1 MKDFAR
7 AAKLGGYDP
16 ETRAVTMTW
25 TTGATVRRWGYDP
38 DTKRF
43 GEFDEELVVS
53 ADSINMERI
62 NSGNAPLL
70 NSHRSYSTTDVVG
83 RIEAGSV
90 ELDGNNATA
99 RAIITDAADAAPT
112 RERLQDGTL
121 RNVSVGYSIDAFERI
136 VDKERAVPLIR
147 VTRWTP
153 AEVSLVPVGADPG
166 AGVRD
171 NDSAIQVRGLF
182 PAEAQEQNVG
192 NTATQPPAPAVDSAA
207 LKREGIEL
215 SRRAESLGNLL
226 GLDATTV
233 RAAVDANE
241 SEVDVFKA
249 LHAAAE
255 KRQKPAPVAHSPSVE
270 ASGTTDAQ
278 KRSLLLERRVSAK
291 LRQFGMKL
299 DDSAVADQAEF
310 GNVRMVRLA
319 SDFLSDMGET
329 VPRSASDYDIM
340 KRALAFRSGQGMQHT
355 TSDFASVLQNAMH
368 NSLRAE
374 SALRQST
381 YRLWCTPFTFS
392 DFRAHP
398 ITHMAADAGIEEVGE
413 NEEFTF
419 GSVSDEHESV
429 TALSYGRLYGL
440 SLQALVNDYLNA
452 FASLPSQFVARVERK
467 KNALAYAKLT
477 GNANMGDG
485 NAIFS
490 AAHGNIVSS
499 SPSPGVPAR
508 AQLTAMRKLMAAQ
521 TDVAGNSLDLR
532 IRLWL
537 CAEDLLEDMQVLL
550 GQTIQ
555 AVHPTDPGASGTA
568 IPSSLNHPIASDFA
582 IDSSTNGTT
591 KYYGFA
597 DLSERAFI
605 AGGVAGQSLTV
616 ETKDGWEISGIQFK
630 LSDTFG
636 VGPVNYRAMVYN
648 PGQ

>member
-1 MKDFAR
+1 MK
-7 AAKLGGYDP
+7 AKLSGYNA
-16 ETRAVTMTW
+16 ETRQVTMTW
-25 TTGATVRRWGYDP
+25 TTGATVRRWGFDP
-38 DTKRF
+38 DTQRY

-83 RIEAGSV
+83 RIEADSV
-90 ELDGNNATA
+90 RIEGNTATA
-99 RAIITDAADAAPT
+99 TAIVTDATDAAPI

-121 RNVSVGYSIDAFERI
+121 RNVSVGYSIDAYERI
-136 VDKERAVPLIR
+136 ADKSRAVPLIR

-153 AEVSLVPVGADPG
+153 AEVSVVPVGADPG
-166 AGVRD
+166 AGIRD
-171 NDSAIQVRGLF
+171 DKSAMQVRGLF
-182 PAEAQEQNVG
+182 PVATQESNVEQ
-192 NTATQPPAPAVDSAA
+192 TATQPPAPAVDSAA

-226 GLDATTV
+226 GLDAATV
-233 RAAVDANE
+233 RSAVDANE

-255 KRQKPAPVAHSPSVE
+255 KRQRPAPVAHTPAVE

-278 KRSLLLERRVSAK
+278 KRSLLLERRLSAK

-299 DDSAVADQAEF
+299 DDSAVGDQGAF
-310 GNVRMVRLA
+310 ANVRMMRLA
-319 SDFLSDMGET
+319 TDFLADHGQT
-329 VPRSASDYDIM
+329 VSRTASDREIM
-340 KRALAFRSGQGMQHT
+340 AQALAFRSGGVGTHT
-355 TSDFASVLQNAMH
+355 TSDFTSVLQNALH
-368 NSLRAE
+368 NSMRAE

-398 ITHMAADAGIEEVGE
+398 ITHMAADAGIEAVGE
-413 NEEFTF
+413 NEEYEF
-419 GSVSDEHESV
+419 GSVSDEHESI
-429 TALSYGRLYGL
+429 TALKYGRLYGL
-440 SLQALVNDYLNA
+440 SLEALVNDYLNA
-452 FASLPSQFVARVERK
+452 FAMLPGQFVARVERK
-467 KNALAYAKLT
+467 KNALAYTSLT
-477 GNANMGDG
+477 GNGTMGDG

-521 TDVAGNSLDLR
+521 TDVGGNALNLR

-568 IPSSLNHPIASDFA
+568 IPSSLNHPVASDFA

-597 DLSERAFI
+597 DLSEMAFI

-616 ETKDGWEISGIQFK
+616 ETKDGWEIDGIQFK
-630 LSDTFG
+630 LRDTFG